1 MVEELENQ
9 EATSETEEEKKPSG
23 SPLNMKTIMIGAGAF
38 VVFLIIFS
46 VVFGVFSSPPQPVA
60 EEATEEVQATEEDTH
75 HAEADDPYTSSAWN
89 SEYEDSY
96 NELETADS
104 THDGLSEE
112 DSVKH
117 VAWYQAQKEEID
129 RERVR
134 LRSEM
139 AELQQLKLET
149 EALLNERKCLEQT
162 NIANMAK
169 LFDTMK
175 AQEVAAI
182 VQNIPDMKVGL
193 ILQKMKKQNASKV
206 MAELPSERAAT
217 ITMQLIDMDG
227 EY

>member
-9 EATSETEEEKKPSG
+9 EAAPEATEEKKPSG
-23 SPLNMKTIMIGAGAF
+23 SLINAKTIMIGAGAF
-38 VVFLIIFS
+38 VVFL
-46 VVFGVFSSPPQPVA
+46 VVFSFVMGVFSSPEQPPVA
-60 EEATEEVQATEEDTH
+60 EATEEVQAAEEETH
-75 HAEADDPYTSSAWN
+75 AVEDATHTSAWN
-89 SEYEDSY
+89 SEYDDSY
-96 NELETADS
+96 AEHEDVDS
-104 THDGLSEE
+104 SAGGMSEE

-117 VAWYQAQKEEID
+117 VAWYVAQKEEID

-134 LRSEM
+134 LRTEM
-139 AELQQLKLET
+139 ADLQQLKIAT
-149 EALLNERKCLEQT
+149 EALLDERKNLERN

-182 VQNIPDMKVGL
+182 IQNIPNMKIGL

>member
-9 EATSETEEEKKPSG
+9 EAAPETAEDKKPTG
-23 SPLNMKTIMIGAGAF
+23 LLINVKTIMIGAGAF
-38 VVFLIIFS
+38 VVFLVVFS
-46 VVFGVFSSPPQPVA
+46 VMMGVFSSPKQPAVA
-60 EEATEEVQATEEDTH
+60 DAPETVQAVEEEM
-75 HAEADDPYTSSAWN
+75 HAEAGDPYTSAWN
-89 SEYEDSY
+89 SEYDDGYAEID
-96 NELETADS
+96 EADS
-104 THDGLSEE
+104 AHDGLSEE

-117 VAWYQAQKEEID
+117 VAWYVAQKEEID

-134 LRSEM
+134 LRAEM
-139 AELQQLKLET
+139 AELQQLKMET
-149 EALLNERKCLEQT
+149 EALLTERKNLEQN

-182 VQNIPDMKVGL
+182 IQNIPDMKVGL

>member
-9 EATSETEEEKKPSG
+9 EAAPETAEDKKPTG
-23 SPLNMKTIMIGAGAF
+23 LLINVKTIMIGAGAF
-38 VVFLIIFS
+38 VVFLVVFS
-46 VVFGVFSSPPQPVA
+46 VMMGVFSSPKQPAVA
-60 EEATEEVQATEEDTH
+60 DAPETVQAVEEEM
-75 HAEADDPYTSSAWN
+75 HAEAGDPYTSAWN
-89 SEYEDSY
+89 SEYDDGYAEID
-96 NELETADS
+96 EADS
-104 THDGLSEE
+104 SHGGLSEE

-117 VAWYQAQKEEID
+117 VAWYVAQKEEID

-134 LRSEM
+134 LRAEM
-139 AELQQLKLET
+139 AELQQLKMET
-149 EALLNERKCLEQT
+149 EALLTERKNLEQN

-182 VQNIPDMKVGL
+182 IQNIPDMKVGL

>member
-9 EATSETEEEKKPSG
+9 EAAPESTDEKKPSG
-23 SPLNMKTIMIGAGAF
+23 ILINAKTIIIGAGAF
-38 VVFLIIFS
+38 VVFLVIFS
-46 VVFGVFSSPPQPVA
+46 VVMGVFSSPSPPPVV
-60 EEATEEVQATEEDTH
+60 EATEEVQAAEEDTQ
-75 HAEADDPYTSSAWN
+75 AEMDDHYSSAWN
-89 SEYEDSY
+89 SEYEEGYPEHD
-96 NELETADS
+96 EDDS

-117 VAWYQAQKEEID
+117 VAWYVAQKEEIS
-129 RERVR
+129 RERIQ
-134 LRSEM
+134 LRAEM
-139 AELQQLKLET
+139 ARLQQLKMET
-149 EALLNERKCLEQT
+149 DALLTERKNLEQN

-227 EY
+227 DY